1 MESVTHVTW
10 LDFVVLAAYFV
21 MTMGV
26 GFYFYLTGKST
37 DTEGFTVGGRALSGI
52 VVGLS
57 ILGTFVSSIS
67 FLALPGSAYM
77 ENWNGFVFSL
87 SLPVATV
94 IAVKFF
100 VPFYRRNNEISAYH
114 HLEVRFG
121 PWARLYTGMCFL
133 LMQIVRMGAVTF
145 LMALP
150 MQALLGWDMKVII
163 LFTGVSVVLYSMV
176 GGIVAVIWTDA
187 IQALILVAGAV
198 VCAIVLVYRLPEGP
212 TQMFS
217 IAREHNKFSLGGFG
231 PSLADKTF
239 WVVLI
244 YGIFINLNNFGID
257 QGYAQR
263 YVAARSDADAAKS
276 LWLGGLLYVPL
287 SVVFFFIGTALF
299 AFYQVY
305 PERLP
310 ADLVGD
316 RVFPYFIVNE
326 LPTGVTGLLIAAI
339 FAAAMSTIST
349 NINSGSTIFMTDVY
363 KRYLRPDATDK
374 QMMRALYGST
384 LVIGAIGIG
393 IALLLIQ
400 AQGILDAWWK
410 LQGIFAG
417 GMLGLFLL
425 GMVSRRAGNVAAA
438 IGVIVGVLLIA
449 WMTLSP
455 LAEALP
461 TALKN
466 PLHSYMTVVI
476 GTSAIVIVGM
486 LVAQIAP
493 RPKSDDAS

>member
-1 MESVTHVTW
+1 
-10 LDFVVLAAYFV
+10 
-21 MTMGV
+21 
-26 GFYFYLTGKST
+26 
-37 DTEGFTVGGRALSGI
+37 
-52 VVGLS
+52 
-57 ILGTFVSSIS
+57 
-67 FLALPGSAYM
+67 
-77 ENWNGFVFSL
+77 
-87 SLPVATV
+87 
-94 IAVKFF
+94 
-100 VPFYRRNNEISAYH
+100 
-114 HLEVRFG
+114 
-121 PWARLYTGMCFL
+121 
-133 LMQIVRMGAVTF
+133 
-145 LMALP
+145 
-150 MQALLGWDMKVII
+150 
-163 LFTGVSVVLYSMV
+163 
-176 GGIVAVIWTDA
+176 
-187 IQALILVAGAV
+187 
-198 VCAIVLVYRLPEGP
+198 
-212 TQMFS
+212 MFS
-217 IAREHNKFSLGGFG
+217 IALEHDKFSLGGFG

-244 YGIFINLNNFGID
+244 YGVFINLNNFGID

-263 YVAARSDADAAKS
+263 YVAARSDAEAAKS

-299 AFYQVY
+299 AFYEVF

-363 KRYLRPDATDK
+363 KRYLRPNATDK

-384 LVIGAIGIG
+384 LVIGATGIG

-410 LQGIFAG
+410 MQGIFAG

-455 LAEALP
+455 LAESLP

-476 GTSAIVIVGM
+476 GTSTIVLVGM
-486 LVAQIAP
+486 LVAQFAP
-493 RPKSDDAS
+493 RPQSPDVS